1 METQRKPGSEAIE
14 GIVFD
19 IEEFAVFDGPGIRT
33 AVFLKGCPLRC
44 NWCHNPE
51 GFRREPQRLT
61 SALCT
66 GCGKCREHCPTP
78 EHCTACGACVDLC
91 PQGCIRIAGQ
101 VFTAGELAR
110 KLAANGKL
118 LQMNGGGIT
127 FSGGECTMQA
137 DFVLA
142 VRRLLPALHCAIE
155 TCGHA
160 PEADFRRLIGEM
172 NLVLF
177 DIKHTDPAI
186 HKRYTGV
193 DNSLIRRNLR
203 ALIESGVPFYARV
216 PLIPGVNDSEENLTE
231 TARWI
236 AGAKNLLGVE
246 LLPYH
251 RAAGAKYRA
260 AGMRYAPDFD
270 EERAVNTDISCFAR
284 FGIGARVL

>member
-1 METQRKPGSEAIE
+1 MEAIE

-51 GFRREPQRLT
+51 GLKREPQKLT

-66 GCGKCREHCPTP
+66 GCGKCRENCPTP
-78 EHCTACGACVDLC
+78 ENCTACGACVSIC
-91 PQGCIRIAGQ
+91 PQSCIRIAGQ
-101 VFTAGELAR
+101 VYTAEDLAK

-118 LQMNGGGIT
+118 LRMNGGGVT

-142 VRRLLPALHCAIE
+142 VRRLLPELHFAIE

-160 PEADFRRLIGEM
+160 PEADFRRLIREM
-172 NLVLF
+172 DLVLF
-177 DIKHTDPAI
+177 DIKHTDPVL
-186 HKRYTGV
+186 HKRYTGA
-193 DNSLIRRNLR
+193 DNALIRRNLQT
-203 ALIESGVPFYARV
+203 LIDSGVPFYARV

-251 RAAGAKYRA
+251 RSAGAKYRA

-270 EERAVNTDISCFAR
+270 EERAVNADVSCFAR
-284 FGIGARVL
+284 FGIDARVL